1 MKRAKLSI
9 LIAAAGVFALTACD
23 SMSTTEKRAAQGAT
37 AGALI
42 GAATAGGNSSKSAA
56 TGALLGGLAGAVVG
70 NAEEK
75 S

>member
-9 LIAAAGVFALTACD
+9 LIASVGVLALSACD
-23 SMSTTEKRAAQGAT
+23 GMSTTETRAAQGAA

-42 GAATAGGNSSKSAA
+42 GAATAGGNTSKSAA
-56 TGALLGGLAGAVVG
+56 TGALIGGAAGAVLG
-70 NAEEK
+70 NAEEN